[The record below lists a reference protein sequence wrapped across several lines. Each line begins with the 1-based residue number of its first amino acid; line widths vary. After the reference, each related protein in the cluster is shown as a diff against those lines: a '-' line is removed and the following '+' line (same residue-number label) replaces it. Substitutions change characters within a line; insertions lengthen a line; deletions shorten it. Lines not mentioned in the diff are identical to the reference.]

1 MVQYKGV
8 LHPFIDTEMFLILS
22 FEIHPAESKWME
34 FNAHVKHPI
43 GRELNSMVN
52 EDLLNMDDDMIK
64 FFVSWFA
71 SRVPDIGI

>member
-1 MVQYKGV
+1 
-8 LHPFIDTEMFLILS
+8 
-22 FEIHPAESKWME
+22 ME
-34 FNAHVKHPI
+34 FNANVKHPI

-71 SRVPDIGI
+71 PRVPDIGI

>member
-1 MVQYKGV
+1 
-8 LHPFIDTEMFLILS
+8 
-22 FEIHPAESKWME
+22 ME

-64 FFVSWFA
+64 FYVSWFA